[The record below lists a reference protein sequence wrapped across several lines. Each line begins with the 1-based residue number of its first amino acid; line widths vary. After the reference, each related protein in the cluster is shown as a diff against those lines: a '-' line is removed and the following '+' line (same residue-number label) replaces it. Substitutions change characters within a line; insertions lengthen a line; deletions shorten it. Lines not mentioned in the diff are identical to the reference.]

1 MHKPR
6 FAWCLVFVVLLCA
19 GVTAQN
25 RIDVSNTTE
34 ILISSV
40 RTSDRFAKK
49 QKGDEALVVRDKDA
63 IAKFVTLFNN
73 NLQGKVHA
81 CGYHWR
87 IAFYRQGS
95 PTTEVYFNEKCEEF
109 EKSTE
114 EICQTVQEAF
124 NKTVTRPNAF
134 LTTLKIDAAVA
145 PETAEAELPARNGIR
160 VLSVRKTDRLPR
172 VELVAS
178 ATSSIP
184 DDQSLLK
191 KVIADTVLEADRF
204 LVNDIARVREKLNTV
219 EISEIYSFVSRF
231 GGGNITEERRVTLY
245 FPIGTELSTIGNSLN
260 KSKVGETAVPAT
272 YKLQVLTP
280 TRLTR
285 SERDQLMKSF
295 SFVKGV
301 EPY

>member
-6 FAWCLVFVVLLCA
+6 FVSSLVFLVLLCA
-19 GVTAQN
+19 AVPAQE

-40 RTSDRFAKK
+40 RTSERFEKK
-49 QKGDEALVVRDKDA
+49 QKGDEALVIRDKKE
-63 IAKFVTLFNN
+63 IAKLVSLFNN

-81 CGYHWR
+81 CGYHWKL
-87 IAFYRQGS
+87 AFYRQGL

-109 EKSTE
+109 EQNTA

-124 NKTVTRPNAF
+124 NKTVTQPNAF

-145 PETAEAELPARNGIR
+145 PETVEGELSARNGMR

-204 LVNDIARVREKLNTV
+204 LVNDIARIREKLNTV

-231 GGGNITEERRVTLY
+231 GAGNITEERRVTLY

-260 KSKVGETAVPAT
+260 KSKVGTTDVPAT

-280 TRLTR
+280 TRLTK
-285 SERDQLMKSF
+285 SELDELTKSF
-295 SFVKGV
+295 SFVKAI
-301 EPY
+301 EPF

>member
-6 FAWCLVFVVLLCA
+6 FAWCLVFVILFCA
-19 GVTAQN
+19 AVTAQD

-40 RTSDRFAKK
+40 RTSERFGKK
-49 QKGDEALVVRDKDA
+49 QKGDEALLIRDKSE
-63 IAKFVTLFNN
+63 IAKFVSLLNN

-87 IAFYRQGS
+87 LLFYRQGS
-95 PTTEVYFNEKCEEF
+95 ATTEIYFNEDCEEF
-109 EKSTE
+109 ERNTA
-114 EICQTVQEAF
+114 EICQTVQAAF

-134 LTTLKIDAAVA
+134 LTTLKIDAAVP
-145 PETAEAELPARNGIR
+145 PETVEAELAAKNRMR
-160 VLSVRKTDRLPR
+160 VLSFRKTDRLPR

-184 DDQSLLK
+184 DDQSLLQ
-191 KVIADTVLEADRF
+191 KVIAATILEADRF

-219 EISEIYSFVSRF
+219 EIGEIYSFVSRF

-245 FPIGTELSTIGNSLN
+245 FPIGTDLAAVGTGLN
-260 KSKVGETAVPAT
+260 KSKVGETLVPTT
-272 YKLQVLTP
+272 YNLQVLTP
-280 TRLTR
+280 SRLTK
-285 SERDQLMKSF
+285 SERDELIKSF
-295 SFVKGV
+295 SFVKAI
-301 EPY
+301 EPH